1 MYIPT
6 TNFEGI
12 YMDTLKFTFRKTWKS
27 VLVCCKKFHFQQ
39 NFCQFGEIKIIKKR
53 RKPPLVGGIQNKQA
67 NMLFCT
73 SRGTQ
78 VALASKEVGKKPS
91 P

>member
-1 MYIPT
+1 VFWFAVKSFIFSKT
-6 TNFEGI
+6 FASLAK
-12 YMDTLKFTFRKTWKS
+12 LKLLKKKKTALGWWHS
-27 VLVCCKKFHFQQ
+27 
-39 NFCQFGEIKIIKKR
+39 
-53 RKPPLVGGIQNKQA
+53 KQAA

-78 VALASKEVGKKPS
+78 AALASKEVGRRPS

>member
-12 YMDTLKFTFRKTWKS
+12 YMDTLKFTLRKTWKS

-39 NFCQFGEIKIIKKR
+39 NFCQFGEIKIIKKEENR
-53 RKPPLVGGIQNKQA
+53 PGLLAFK
-67 NMLFCT
+67 T
-73 SRGTQ
+73 SSQ
-78 VALASKEVGKKPS
+78 YVVLY
-91 P
+91 

>member
-12 YMDTLKFTFRKTWKS
+12 YLDTLKFTLRKTWKS
-27 VLVCCKKFHFQQ
+27 LSVCCKKFHFQE
-39 NFCQFGEIKIIKKR
+39 NFCRFGEIKIIKKEENR
-53 RKPPLVGGIQNKQA
+53 PWHSKQAA

-78 VALASKEVGKKPS
+78 VALARKGVGRRPS
-91 P
+91 A